1 MHARYEQGVVLQN
14 DITRYELLVENLS
27 LELIRID
34 NTLAIL
40 NRNLVVT
47 AGLPD
52 GMEVVSMKEIYGW
65 PWAIFPKWK
74 SIRRT
79 IRNSVR
85 PFMKSRKKAG
95 VKV

>member
-65 PWAIFPKWK
+65 LLIAALVSMLLILVSYSSLRPWAIFP
-74 SIRRT
+74 
-79 IRNSVR
+79 
-85 PFMKSRKKAG
+85 
-95 VKV
+95 